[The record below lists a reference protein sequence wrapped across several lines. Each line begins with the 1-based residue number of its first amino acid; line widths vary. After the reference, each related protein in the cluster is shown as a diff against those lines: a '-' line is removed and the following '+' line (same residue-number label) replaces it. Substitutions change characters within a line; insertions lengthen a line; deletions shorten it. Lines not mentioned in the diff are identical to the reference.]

1 MQFHHFAE
9 YRRKH
14 TSHHHTITVN
24 NSPLCETYDDNMT
37 TSHTD
42 THFIVSKQRRMKTFL
57 IELTSLS
64 YYDYYYYYYIIFFEF
79 TLRLQLP
86 QTCMYMLCILHSIH
100 KYKINGHSTSNR
112 MEERKG
118 IDKEKSSSN
127 LIIQL

>member
-1 MQFHHFAE
+1 MIIII
-9 YRRKH
+9 
-14 TSHHHTITVN
+14 IT
-24 NSPLCETYDDNMT
+24 
-37 TSHTD
+37 
-42 THFIVSKQRRMKTFL
+42 
-57 IELTSLS
+57 
-64 YYDYYYYYYIIFFEF
+64 IIFFEF